1 MAGRDSVSL
10 RCEVNN
16 YYCCW
21 ESCISLSPTV
31 ITMVGI
37 VETTMIML
45 ISLLA
50 LISISMISNDNDNNP
65 WSLLW
70 VRFWGQKDW
79 RAPIRRP
86 LRGQCSVRS
95 AGGDLR
101 LVTHVLNP
109 RGSGSHDTEGT
120 LVEVFESVMTLS
132 LPFSW
137 THVLYL

>member
-50 LISISMISNDNDNNP
+50 LISISMISNDNNNS

-70 VRFWGQKDW
+70 VRLWGQ
-79 RAPIRRP
+79 RTGEHP
-86 LRGQCSVRS
+86 
-95 AGGDLR
+95 
-101 LVTHVLNP
+101 
-109 RGSGSHDTEGT
+109 
-120 LVEVFESVMTLS
+120 
-132 LPFSW
+132 
-137 THVLYL
+137 